1 MKLFISSGEPSSDLH
16 ASQFLSALREL
27 DSSIDLYGIGGEN
40 LKRVPGFRLKAD
52 QRELTAMGFA
62 EVIGKLPKIARL
74 LNEVEMWA
82 EEESPDA
89 ALVFDYPDFH
99 FKVAERLAR
108 RGIPVFCFIP
118 PKVWA
123 WRSGRIHRLKKLY
136 KHVFT
141 IFPFESGIFEKND
154 VPFTYMGNPLLDE
167 LPFATTKTEAREKLG
182 LGERSRVLLM
192 MPGSRSAELKYL
204 LEPMMV
210 AVKRLYDSGKL
221 DHILIPLPKN
231 GRRAAV
237 EQWFDAHAEYR
248 MLPVRISEG
257 DSHLA
262 MIAADAGL
270 IKSGTSTL
278 EAALLKLPHVVTYH
292 GHWLSK
298 IVFHLVVRYTGA
310 ISLVNLVEDL
320 KIKKANYIVPE
331 LILEDFGSDQFV
343 QHLSPLLESGSS
355 ERTRM
360 LQGFDRVYAKLSAF
374 GGSPSRFA
382 AEKFLKLMREKTSS

>member
-16 ASQFLSALREL
+16 ASKFLAALRVL
-27 DSSIDLYGIGGEN
+27 DPSIELYGIGGEN
-40 LKRVPGFRLKAD
+40 IKAIPGFRLKED

-62 EVIGKLPKIARL
+62 EVVGKLPKIARL

-82 EEESPDA
+82 EDECPDA

-108 RGIPVFCFIP
+108 RNIPVFCFIP

-136 KHVFT
+136 HHVFT
-141 IFPFESGIFEKND
+141 IFPFESGIFEKNN

-167 LPFATTKTEAREKLG
+167 LPFGITKSQAREQLG

-210 AVKRLYDSGKL
+210 AVKRLYDMGRL

-231 GRRAAV
+231 GRREAV
-237 EQWFDAHAEYR
+237 ERWFDSHADYR

-278 EAALLKLPHVVTYH
+278 EAALLNLPHVVTYH

-310 ISLVNLVEDL
+310 ISLVNLVDDL
-320 KIKKANYIVPE
+320 KIKKPNYIVPE
-331 LILEDFGSDQFV
+331 LILEDFGSENFV
-343 QHLSPLLESGSS
+343 KYLAPLLDAESG
-355 ERTRM
+355 ERKRM
-360 LQGFDRVYAKLSAF
+360 LEGFGRVYSKLSAF

-382 AEKFLKLMREKTSS
+382 AEKFLKLMRERSSK